1 MTLESETL
9 ATMNG
14 SFVKMME
21 WNRDKFEEIFKKAHE
36 EQLRFI
42 NKRLERTSRT
52 LENLRDCQGLSG
64 LIATEQQWIV
74 DTARDYFENAERFSG
89 IFRELAEKNAGEVSQ
104 GVETAKADFRKAAKS
119 DAEKAREA
127 GRQAAAE

>member
-1 MTLESETL
+1 MTHESETL

-21 WNRDKFEEIFKKAHE
+21 WNRDKFEEIFRKAHE
-36 EQLRFI
+36 EQLRFV
-42 NKRLERTSRT
+42 NKRLERTSRA
-52 LENLRDCQGLSG
+52 LESLRDCQGLSG

-74 DTARDYFENAERFSG
+74 DTARDYFENAERFGS
-89 IFRELAEKNAGEVSQ
+89 IFRDMAQKNADEASHGIQSAQ
-104 GVETAKADFRKAAKS
+104 SDFRKAVKS
-119 DAEKAREA
+119 DGEKAREA

>member
-1 MTLESETL
+1 MTRESETL
-9 ATMNG
+9 ATWNG
-14 SFVKMME
+14 SFLKAME
-21 WNRDKFEEIFKKAHE
+21 WNRDKFEEVFRKAHE

-52 LENLRDCQGLSG
+52 LESLKDCHGLSG
-64 LIATEQQWIV
+64 LIATEQQWFV
-74 DTARDYFENAERFSG
+74 DTARDYFENAERFTG
-89 IFRELAEKNAGEVSQ
+89 IFRELAEKNSAEASQ
-104 GVETAKADFRKAAKS
+104 GMQSAQSDFRKAVKS